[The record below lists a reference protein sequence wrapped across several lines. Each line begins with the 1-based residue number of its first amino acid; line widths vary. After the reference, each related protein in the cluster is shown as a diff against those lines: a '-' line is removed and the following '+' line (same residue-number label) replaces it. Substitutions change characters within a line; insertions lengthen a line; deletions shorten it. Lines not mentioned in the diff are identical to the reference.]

1 MSNSPYIVI
10 ANSRNFA
17 EAVIEKS
24 QQVPVLVDFWAD
36 WCVPCKTLLPVLTQL
51 ATEYQGKFIL
61 AKINTDEE
69 RELATQYNVRNIPNL
84 KLFRH
89 GKMMEEVVGVQLE
102 ATFRALIDRH
112 REREA
117 DKLRF
122 QALEAYRQG
131 EIEQALEWL
140 EQARDRDP
148 TYYVIHQDLM
158 QIFIDLQRFEEAE
171 QLLKSL
177 PVNVQTEP
185 EFSEL
190 SVQLK
195 FAVVV
200 AKAPS
205 HDELVKILRAD
216 SACHLA
222 RYQLAIRLSLLNEHE
237 AALQQLLELLKR
249 DRHFQEEAA
258 RKAMVEI
265 FQILGNRGELVT
277 RYRSKMSALLY

>member
-1 MSNSPYIVI
+1 
-10 ANSRNFA
+10 
-17 EAVIEKS
+17 
-24 QQVPVLVDFWAD
+24 
-36 WCVPCKTLLPVLTQL
+36 
-51 ATEYQGKFIL
+51 
-61 AKINTDEE
+61 
-69 RELATQYNVRNIPNL
+69 
-84 KLFRH
+84 
-89 GKMMEEVVGVQLE
+89 
-102 ATFRALIDRH
+102 
-112 REREA
+112 
-117 DKLRF
+117 
-122 QALEAYRQG
+122 
-131 EIEQALEWL
+131 
-140 EQARDRDP
+140 
-148 TYYVIHQDLM
+148 M

-177 PVNVQTEP
+177 PVNVQTAP

-190 SVQLK
+190 AVQLK

-265 FQILGNRGELVT
+265 FQILGNLVT

>member
-17 EAVIEKS
+17 ETVIEKS
-24 QQVPVLVDFWAD
+24 QQVPVLADFWAD
-36 WCVPCKTLLPVLTQL
+36 WCAPCKTLLPVLTQL

-89 GKMMEEVVGVQLE
+89 GKVVEEVVGVQPE
-102 ATFRALIDRH
+102 ATFRTLIDRH

-131 EIEQALEWL
+131 EIDQALEWL
-140 EQARDRDP
+140 EQARNSDP
-148 TYYVIHQDLM
+148 TYYVIHQDLI
-158 QIFIDLQRFEEAE
+158 QIFIDSQRFEEAE
-171 QLLKSL
+171 QLLRSL
-177 PVNVQTEP
+177 PANVQTEP
-185 EFSEL
+185 AFNEL

-195 FAVVV
+195 FAIVV
-200 AKAPS
+200 AKAPNR
-205 HDELVKILRAD
+205 DELVQILRED

-249 DRHFQEEAA
+249 DRHFQEEVA
-258 RKAMVEI
+258 RKTMVEI
-265 FQILGNRGELVT
+265 FQLLGNRGELVT
-277 RYRSKMSALLY
+277 RYRNKMSALLY

>member
-1 MSNSPYIVI
+1 MSHSPYIVI
-10 ANSRNFA
+10 VNSRNFA

-24 QQVPVLVDFWAD
+24 KQVPVLVDFWAD

-51 ATEYQGKFIL
+51 ADEYQGKFIL
-61 AKINTDEE
+61 AKINTDEQ

-89 GKMMEEVVGVQLE
+89 GKVVEEIVGVQPE
-102 ATFRALIDRH
+102 GTFRTLIDRH

-131 EIEQALEWL
+131 KIDQALEWL
-140 EQARDRDP
+140 EQARDSDP
-148 TYYVIHQDLM
+148 TYYMIHQDLV
-158 QIFIDLQRFEEAE
+158 QIFIDSQRFEEAE
-171 QLLKSL
+171 QLLRSL
-177 PVNVQTEP
+177 PANVQTEP
-185 EFSEL
+185 AFNEL
-190 SVQLK
+190 SIQLK
-195 FAVVV
+195 FAIIV
-200 AKAPS
+200 AKAPNR
-205 HDELVKILRAD
+205 DELVQILRED

-249 DRHFQEEAA
+249 DRYFQEEVA
-258 RKAMVEI
+258 RKTMVEI
-265 FQILGNRGELVT
+265 FQLLGNRGELVT
-277 RYRSKMSALLY
+277 RYRNKMSALLY